1 MLSGQQNMGFIISVA
16 KLGHGREIKK
26 KKESKVRW
34 DETQQGADMKRALIT
49 EMGNYYA
56 ILPPFSR
63 TFGEKLNFGLLKNS
77 GINYAGD

>member
-1 MLSGQQNMGFIISVA
+1 MEQTRRGGRLSGQQNMGFIISVA

-56 ILPPFSR
+56 QYSH
-63 TFGEKLNFGLLKNS
+63 LNIKFL
-77 GINYAGD
+77 